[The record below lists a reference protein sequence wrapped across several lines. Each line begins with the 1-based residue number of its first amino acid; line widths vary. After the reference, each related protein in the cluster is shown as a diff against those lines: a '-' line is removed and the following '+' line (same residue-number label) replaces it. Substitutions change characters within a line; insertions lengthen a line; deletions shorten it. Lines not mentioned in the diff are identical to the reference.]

1 MLEKMSRR
9 NRSLLSLFLT
19 SLALTL
25 SVWAFCTSYWCEGTH
40 KVVKPVCLSPVKMKN
55 CGQNNSQPYT
65 TEVPTPDPRNPASN
79 VTLSPQQKEELE
91 RIRKKQ
97 LANAV
102 HYIWETGEDKYM
114 LRYFHT
120 GFWLSC
126 EKHNE
131 GADQEEK
138 CRSFIELTPG
148 ETQGVLWLSVISE
161 FMYIGL
167 LAMGFLLMCVEALC
181 LCAKREMNALK
192 INAFAAMCTVLSGMM
207 GMVAHMMYT
216 TVFQM
221 TVSIGPKDWRPQSW
235 DYGWSFAM
243 AWLSFS
249 CCMAAAVAT
258 LNSYTKTIIE
268 MKHRARVRL
277 EEARNTTSAP
287 SYEEVVRAGPGGI
300 YSVSQLMQLG
310 QQGAL
315 MDPMWPRGVGPA
327 VGPLACGAGG
337 ALLVGGGGIG
347 VGGMGNLGVG
357 MGLGGMPSMAGAGGN
372 GVGMGG
378 MGGGAGGGMGAGGV
392 GGGKLADPHG
402 VVVVE
407 GCGTE
412 GCEDCEREMDEINYA
427 LQEEREDSLC

>member
-79 VTLSPQQKEELE
+79 VTLSPQQKEELA

-148 ETQGVLWLSVISE
+148 ETQG
-161 FMYIGL
+161 
-167 LAMGFLLMCVEALC
+167 
-181 LCAKREMNALK
+181 
-192 INAFAAMCTVLSGMM
+192 
-207 GMVAHMMYT
+207 
-216 TVFQM
+216 
-221 TVSIGPKDWRPQSW
+221 
-235 DYGWSFAM
+235 WSNTK
-243 AWLSFS
+243 FS
-249 CCMAAAVAT
+249 
-258 LNSYTKTIIE
+258 S
-268 MKHRARVRL
+268 HRG
-277 EEARNTTSAP
+277 EHFE
-287 SYEEVVRAGPGGI
+287 
-300 YSVSQLMQLG
+300 
-310 QQGAL
+310 
-315 MDPMWPRGVGPA
+315 
-327 VGPLACGAGG
+327 
-337 ALLVGGGGIG
+337 
-347 VGGMGNLGVG
+347 
-357 MGLGGMPSMAGAGGN
+357 
-372 GVGMGG
+372 
-378 MGGGAGGGMGAGGV
+378 
-392 GGGKLADPHG
+392 
-402 VVVVE
+402 
-407 GCGTE
+407 
-412 GCEDCEREMDEINYA
+412 
-427 LQEEREDSLC
+427 